1 MTGFAVVPPRYNPVP
16 VIRLS
21 FALRA
26 AIFAGIGM
34 ASASG
39 IGSILG
45 FILGAL

>member
-1 MTGFAVVPPRYNPVP
+1 MTRLAAASPRYNPVP
-16 VIRLS
+16 VVRLS

-26 AIFAGIGM
+26 AIFAGVGM

-45 FILGAL
+45 FILEAL